1 MEKSVHLESSTEERI
16 LEVAGELFAEQGFR
30 GATIRKICDRAR
42 VNLSAVKY
50 HFGGKEKLYS
60 EVLNHWHEFAIEKYP
75 PLLGVS
81 DGASPEKQLRA
92 FILSLLF
99 RIMDKGKPA
108 WSGRL
113 MAREMAEPT
122 GIFDRLVEENVRPL
136 HALLAS
142 IARRIVKNSVSEE
155 TIRLCCLSIIGQ
167 CLYYYNARYIAQVF
181 QRDMSSPDEIE
192 RIADHIT
199 HFSLSALR
207 HYSRET
213 GEKSKKEDFLGG
225 KRR

>member
-1 MEKSVHLESSTEERI
+1 MKTSVHLGSSTEERI
-16 LEVAGELFAEQGFR
+16 LEVAGKMFAEYGFR
-30 GATIRKICDRAR
+30 GATIRKICDRAG

-81 DGASPEKQLRA
+81 DSASPEKQLRA

-99 RIMDKGKPA
+99 RILDKGKPA

-122 GIFDRLVEENVRPL
+122 GVFDRLVEENVRPL

-142 IARRIVKNSVSEE
+142 IVRKIIKTSVPEE
-155 TIRLCCLSIIGQ
+155 IIRLFCFSIIGQ
-167 CLYYYNARYIAQVF
+167 CLYYYNVRCIAQMF
-181 QRDMSSPDEIE
+181 QRDISGPDEIE
-192 RIADHIT
+192 RIADHILW
-199 HFSLSALR
+199 FSLKGLE
-207 HYSRET
+207 HYSEGARA
-213 GEKSKKEDFLGG
+213 
-225 KRR
+225 